1 MKKTAA
7 IALAVIFITFTGLEI
22 SIRVRERITPSWAVM
37 PDATYLA
44 YRGRP
49 HSMEL
54 NGFSLNSRGFK
65 DKEFIMAQTPGTFR
79 AIAIGDSQTY
89 GAVPY
94 PDTYIALLGNLI
106 RRHIP
111 GFEIYNLG
119 VPSAAPVDYLSILIN
134 DGLRL
139 DPDMVLI
146 TLFLGDDFNRGDA
159 RRNILSYSAAFSLL
173 REIFYRHFEPG
184 GRIFASGIY
193 HDQAV
198 IRDRDAYINF
208 LVDTQLDIF
217 HRRNRGFIKSF
228 AGTCAI
234 IKKMQTI
241 CDAKGIALTV
251 VACPADI
258 QLYPTCRHEVIRR
271 KGTSEE
277 EYDFR
282 TLNRLTEEELSR
294 MGIPFLDL
302 LGFFEE
308 QRRLDGKS
316 FNQMNDPH
324 WNLHGSRTAARI
336 VAPWLTERTRQF
348 MKKRKP

>member
-7 IALAVIFITFTGLEI
+7 IALGVVLITFTGLEI

-37 PDATYLA
+37 PDATYLY

-65 DKEFIMAQTPGTFR
+65 DKEFIIKKPPGTFR

-94 PDTYIALLGNLI
+94 PDTYTVLLGNLI

-119 VPSAAPVDYLSILIN
+119 VPSAAPVDYLSVLLN
-134 DGLRL
+134 EGLRL
-139 DPDMVLI
+139 DPDMVLL
-146 TLFLGDDFNRGDA
+146 TLYLGDDFNRGDT
-159 RRNILSYSAAFSLL
+159 RRNIFTYSAAFSFLQW
-173 REIFYRHFEPG
+173 IFYRHFEPR
-184 GRIFASGIY
+184 GRIFASGMY
-193 HDQAV
+193 HDDAV

-208 LVDTQLDIF
+208 LVDTQLDMF
-217 HRRNRGFIKSF
+217 HRQNKHFMNKFRSTFS
-228 AGTCAI
+228 I
-234 IKKMQTI
+234 IKKIQTI
-241 CDAKGIALTV
+241 CDARGIALAV

-258 QLYPTCRHEVIRR
+258 QLYPVYRNEAMRR
-271 KGTSEE
+271 KGTGGE

-282 TLNRLTEEELSR
+282 TLNRLIEEELAR

-308 QRRLDGKS
+308 QRRSAGKS
-316 FNQMNDPH
+316 FNQIHDPH

-336 VAPWLTERTRQF
+336 VAPWLAERIRQL
-348 MKKRKP
+348 MKAR

>member
-1 MKKTAA
+1 
-7 IALAVIFITFTGLEI
+7 
-22 SIRVRERITPSWAVM
+22 
-37 PDATYLA
+37 
-44 YRGRP
+44 
-49 HSMEL
+49 MEL

-65 DKEFIMAQTPGTFR
+65 DKEFMIKKPPGTFR

-106 RRHIP
+106 HRYIP

-146 TLFLGDDFNRGDA
+146 TLFMGDDFNRGDTK
-159 RRNILSYSAAFSLL
+159 RNILSYSAAFSLL
-173 REIFYRHFEPG
+173 RELFCRHFEPR

-193 HDQAV
+193 HDDAV
-198 IRDRDAYINF
+198 IRGRDAYIKF

-217 HRRNRGFIKSF
+217 HRHNRGFIHAFTS
-228 AGTCAI
+228 TCAI
-234 IKKMQTI
+234 IKKMQAI
-241 CDAKGIALTV
+241 CDARGIALAV

-258 QLYPTCRHEVIRR
+258 QLYPVYRQEAIRR

-282 TLNRLTEEELSR
+282 TLNRLIEDELSR

-308 QRRLDGKS
+308 QRCSDGKS
-316 FNQMNDPH
+316 FNQTNDPH
-324 WNLHGSRTAARI
+324 WNLHGSRTAARF
-336 VAPWLTERTRQF
+336 VAPWLTEQIRQL
-348 MKKRKP
+348 MKGQKP